1 MLFLRVV
8 KFAIFCFTKLRVFVC
23 KRAGVYV
30 KSNTYFHFT
39 KEFVFP
45 LSISAGA
52 NLFFVY
58 KCAGGCK
65 GIYVKSNLQERQRF
79 FCLCA
84 EVYML
89 YNFLGVNCALLAKE
103 VTLGVLF

>member
-1 MLFLRVV
+1 MLFLWVV

-58 KCAGGCK
+58 KCAEGAAK
-65 GIYVKSNLQERQRF
+65 VFILQEKSF

-103 VTLGVLF
+103 VTLGVLS